1 MKKVDVQHSIAT
13 IQNKMNGMSGMD
25 PCRGYHLSD
34 RFVYI
39 NGTGRCA
46 QQCNADVV
54 FNGDDKTLAAVWMA
68 VWAVMCFVATGF
80 TIVTFL
86 IDGTNFRYPERPIVF
101 LAFCCHLYR
110 FDL

>member
-86 IDGTNFRYPERPIVF
+86 IDGTNFRYPEK
-101 LAFCCHLYR
+101 LKYHQL
-110 FDL
+110 D